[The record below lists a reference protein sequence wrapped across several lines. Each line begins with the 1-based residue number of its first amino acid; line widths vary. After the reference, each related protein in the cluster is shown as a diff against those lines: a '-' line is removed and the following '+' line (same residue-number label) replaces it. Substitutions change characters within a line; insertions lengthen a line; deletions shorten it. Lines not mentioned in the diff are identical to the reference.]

1 MSILTFIDEALER
14 RRIAAARRALAAM
27 VEARRHHPD
36 TVQYRAR
43 RAAALKGTRGVA

>member
-1 MSILTFIDEALER
+1 MNILAAMRHAFAR
-14 RRIAAARRALAAM
+14 HRIRHARLRLAAM

-43 RAAALKGTRGVA
+43 RAAALKHTRGQA